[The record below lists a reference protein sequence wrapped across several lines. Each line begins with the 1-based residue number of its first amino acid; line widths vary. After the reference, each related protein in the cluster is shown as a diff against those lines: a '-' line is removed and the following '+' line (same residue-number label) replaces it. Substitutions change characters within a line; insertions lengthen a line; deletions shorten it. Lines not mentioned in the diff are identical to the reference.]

1 MLGTDSQSCSSPL
14 SPLSR
19 SGENGLDSR
28 ATCLGHCCL
37 CGFERVNEPRR
48 VPFSSWQWLLQHYLL
63 YGAQLLFIAFVYLCA
78 HVTVLLWRPE
88 ASLRAW
94 VLHSTVWVSEI
105 KFRLSGLA
113 VPLSTEPSQWPQKVA
128 QANLKHP
135 PRTYPA
141 GRTTTMDC

>member
-1 MLGTDSQSCSSPL
+1 MAWTPEPPFWATVVSVALRELTSHAESRSPL
-14 SPLSR
+14 GSGSYSTTYFMGLSY
-19 SGENGLDSR
+19 
-28 ATCLGHCCL
+28 
-37 CGFERVNEPRR
+37 F
-48 VPFSSWQWLLQHYLL
+48 LLH
-63 YGAQLLFIAFVYLCA
+63 LFICVGVGRA

-94 VLHSTVWVSEI
+94 VLCSTVWVSEI

-113 VPLSTEPSQWPQKVA
+113 VPLSTEPSPWPQKVA